1 MSVVICPRFYQ
12 EVNTKMYRSD
22 RHPKRGKSSVRKE
35 MTPSSGRVRV
45 GGIFRIQG
53 QGYQKQDQEH
63 AADGAAAASG
73 ILMAS
78 NALPADSESE
88 NDGDTN
94 PMLVDELVGI
104 NKTLEK
110 QIETLRLRLDF
121 DTRHHEAQK
130 SAIIAETGAKL
141 KSKAE
146 EVNILKQQISAKDVT
161 IKEVTCEN
169 EKRDGEIS
177 YLRRQIEALNSEVD
191 SAKTYANDLVS
202 ELTNLTR
209 EKERLEMEG
218 VFGEKDKE
226 VDALRKEVSELK
238 LNLTMLESELTKAR
252 EVITTQNGKIKLM
265 DSDKKSL
272 QLKFKEELAKVSHSM
287 RLEVEKMRDV
297 MKKQW
302 EEMRA
307 LREQNMS
314 MSRDIKDIRSLLVN
328 GCLDDDA
335 KVQQQQDGKGH
346 VIPQEPVAPPIPVP
360 QTARGGKTVYNNFN
374 MGALKPSLPVLNKDK
389 KSNQR
394 RK

>member
-1 MSVVICPRFYQ
+1 
-12 EVNTKMYRSD
+12 
-22 RHPKRGKSSVRKE
+22 
-35 MTPSSGRVRV
+35 MTPHSGRVRV

-53 QGYQKQDQEH
+53 QGYQKQETDYP
-63 AADGAAAASG
+63 ADGAAAASG
-73 ILMAS
+73 VYMAS
-78 NALPADSESE
+78 NALPADSEMES
-88 NDGDTN
+88 DGDTN
-94 PMLVDELVGI
+94 PMLIDELVGI

-121 DTRHHEAQK
+121 DCRHHEAQK
-130 SAIIAETGAKL
+130 SAIFAETATKL
-141 KSKAE
+141 KSKSE
-146 EVNILKQQISAKDVT
+146 EINILKQQISAKDAT
-161 IKEVTCEN
+161 IKDISSEN
-169 EKRDGEIS
+169 EKRDNEIS
-177 YLRRQIEALNSEVD
+177 YLRRQIEALNEEVG
-191 SAKTYANDLVS
+191 SAKTYANSLVS
-202 ELTNLTR
+202 DLTSLTR

-218 VFGEKDKE
+218 VFGDKDKE

-238 LNLTMLESELTKAR
+238 LNLTTLESELAKAR
-252 EVITTQNGKIKLM
+252 EVITNQSGKIKLM

-335 KVQQQQDGKGH
+335 KVQQQQDSQSH
-346 VIPQEPVAPPIPVP
+346 VVQQEPQAPPITVP
-360 QTARGGKTVYNNFN
+360 QTARGGKTVYNSFN
-374 MGALKPSLPVLNKDK
+374 MGALKPSLPILNKDK
-389 KSNQR
+389 KNNQR